1 VLVLLRL
8 VLHRYWCAV
17 FASAGVGLVLGS
29 GIGGSAVAG
38 SRANAGGGVDA
49 ALVLTWQLAP
59 LLVLVS
65 G

>member
-29 GIGGSAVAG
+29 
-38 SRANAGGGVDA
+38 
-49 ALVLTWQLAP
+49 ALVVALS
-59 LLVLVS
+59 LVPVPMLVEVLMPRWY
-65 G
+65 